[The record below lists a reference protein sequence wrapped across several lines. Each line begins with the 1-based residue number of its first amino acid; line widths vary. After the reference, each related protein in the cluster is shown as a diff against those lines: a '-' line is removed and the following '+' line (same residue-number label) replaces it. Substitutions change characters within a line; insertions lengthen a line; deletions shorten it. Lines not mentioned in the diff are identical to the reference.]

1 MLIVSANRRVTM
13 GEPLDRGLDDMF
25 IVWEAKKRLR
35 SNKIYPIY
43 SWFHIQSCCY
53 DTGYTRCYSLFTVS
67 DDLLYDINDVILIT
81 FNDDINDIYN
91 DIIESVTYIEM
102 MSSHTSIILTNCPIL
117 QTSHSRTGWS
127 DIWRADSGRYL
138 QNGRRGEQIKH
149 LQISLLHGQTAC

>member
-35 SNKIYPIY
+35 SNKIYSIY

-67 DDLLYDINDVILIT
+67 DDFMT
-81 FNDDINDIYN
+81 
-91 DIIESVTYIEM
+91 SMT
-102 MSSHTSIILTNCPIL
+102 SS
-117 QTSHSRTGWS
+117 
-127 DIWRADSGRYL
+127 
-138 QNGRRGEQIKH
+138 
-149 LQISLLHGQTAC
+149 

>member
-1 MLIVSANRRVTM
+1 M

-102 MSSHTSIILTNCPIL
+102 MSSHTSIILTNQL
-117 QTSHSRTGWS
+117 FHFS
-127 DIWRADSGRYL
+127 DFSL
-138 QNGRRGEQIKH
+138 QNWVEWH
-149 LQISLLHGQTAC
+149 LAGWFWKVPAKWQERWTDRSPPNLIPPWSNSLLGSPTPVND